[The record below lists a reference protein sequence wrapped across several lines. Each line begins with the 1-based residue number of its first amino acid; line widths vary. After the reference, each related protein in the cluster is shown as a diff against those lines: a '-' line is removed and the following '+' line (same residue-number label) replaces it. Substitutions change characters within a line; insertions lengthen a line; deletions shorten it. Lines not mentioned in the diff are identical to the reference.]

1 MIKIIAV
8 AFICACIIIFL
19 KNINSELTILVEIMS
34 GIILVSMI
42 LPYVAETFGF
52 FEELIALTG
61 LSESYYKILFKA
73 IAIGY
78 TVEFAAGT
86 VSDFGLKGFSDKLLL
101 AGKLIIICVSLPILY
116 AVVNLIAELGK

>member
-1 MIKIIAV
+1 MLKIVAV
-8 AFICACIIIFL
+8 AFVCACIILFL

-42 LPYVAETFGF
+42 LPYINKTLGF
-52 FEELIALTG
+52 FDELVALTG
-61 LSESYYKILFKA
+61 LNESYYKILFKA

-101 AGKLIIICVSLPILY
+101 VGKLIIIGVSLPVFY
-116 AVVNLIAELGK
+116 AVIKLVTELG

>member
-1 MIKIIAV
+1 MLKIVAV
-8 AFICACIIIFL
+8 AFVCACIILFL

-42 LPYVAETFGF
+42 LPYVNKILGF
-52 FEELIALTG
+52 FDELVALTG
-61 LSESYYKILFKA
+61 LNESYYKILFKA

-101 AGKLIIICVSLPILY
+101 VGKLIIIGVSLPVFY
-116 AVVNLIAELGK
+116 AVIKLVTELG